1 MIWLF
6 IVVAF
11 LLVIG
16 LSLYAIYLLKRLKI
30 QKELITKAKN
40 ARTIRLKESIDVIA
54 RAMQSGECNTSEG
67 VIRLTM
73 LLRPF
78 GKNLSTYP
86 AMANLYEVVRDMPTH
101 DARKLLDKRERM
113 RLDLDRESAEVQFE
127 QDIKKELYILLEDI
141 KSIELM

>member
-6 IVVAF
+6 IVIALFFVT
-11 LLVIG
+11 G
-16 LSLYAIYLLKRLKI
+16 LSLYAIRLLKQLKV
-30 QKELITKAKN
+30 QKELITKAKHER
-40 ARTIRLKESIDVIA
+40 AIRLKESIDVIA

-101 DARKLLDKRERM
+101 DARKLLDKRARM
-113 RLDLDRESAEVQFE
+113 RLDLDRESVEVQFE
-127 QDIKKELYILLEDI
+127 HDIKKELYILLEDI

>member
-1 MIWLF
+1 MIWIF
-6 IVVAF
+6 
-11 LLVIG
+11 LVIALFFLTG
-16 LSLYAIYLLKRLKI
+16 LSLYGILLLKQLKV
-30 QKELITKAKN
+30 QKELIAKAKN
-40 ARTIRLKESIDVIA
+40 NRVIRLKESIDIIA
-54 RAMQSGECNTSEG
+54 RAMQSGECNLSEG

-127 QDIKKELYILLEDI
+127 QDIKKELYVLLEDI

>member
-6 IVVAF
+6 IVIAFF
-11 LLVIG
+11 LLIG
-16 LSLYAIYLLKRLKI
+16 LSLYAIYLLKQLKI
-30 QKELITKAKN
+30 QKELITKAKHE
-40 ARTIRLKESIDVIA
+40 RTIRLKESIDVIA
-54 RAMQSGECNTSEG
+54 RAMKSGECNVSEG

-86 AMANLYEVVRDMPTH
+86 AMSNLYEVVRDMPTH

-141 KSIELM
+141 KSIELI

>member
-6 IVVAF
+6 IVIALFFVT
-11 LLVIG
+11 G
-16 LSLYAIYLLKRLKI
+16 LSLYAIHLLKQLKV
-30 QKELITKAKN
+30 QKELITKAKHE
-40 ARTIRLKESIDVIA
+40 RTIRLKESIDVIA
-54 RAMQSGECNTSEG
+54 RAMQSGECNISEG
-67 VIRLTM
+67 VIRLIM

-113 RLDLDRESAEVQFE
+113 SLDLDRESAEVQFE

>member
-1 MIWLF
+1 MIWIFFVIALF
-6 IVVAF
+6 
-11 LLVIG
+11 LVTG
-16 LSLYAIYLLKRLKI
+16 LTLYAIRLLKQLKV

-40 ARTIRLKESIDVIA
+40 ERAIRLKESINIIA
-54 RAMQSGECNTSEG
+54 RAMQSGECNLSEG

-101 DARKLLDKRERM
+101 DARKLLDKRERI

>member
-1 MIWLF
+1 MIWIF
-6 IVVAF
+6 
-11 LLVIG
+11 LVIALFFLTG
-16 LSLYAIYLLKRLKI
+16 LSLYGILLLKQLKV
-30 QKELITKAKN
+30 QKELIAKAKN
-40 ARTIRLKESIDVIA
+40 NRVIRLKESIDIIA
-54 RAMQSGECNTSEG
+54 RAMQSGECNLSEG

-101 DARKLLDKRERM
+101 DARKLLDKRARM
-113 RLDLDRESAEVQFE
+113 RLDLDLESAEVQFE
-127 QDIKKELYILLEDI
+127 QDIKKELYVLLEDI

>member
-11 LLVIG
+11 FLVIG
-16 LSLYAIYLLKRLKI
+16 LCLYAIYLLKQLKI
-30 QKELITKAKN
+30 QKELITKAKHE
-40 ARTIRLKESIDVIA
+40 RTIRLKESIDVIA
-54 RAMQSGECNTSEG
+54 RAMQSGECNASEG

-78 GKNLSTYP
+78 GKNLSIYP

>member
-11 LLVIG
+11 FLMIG
-16 LSLYAIYLLKRLKI
+16 LCLYAIYLLKQLKI
-30 QKELITKAKN
+30 KKELITKVKHE
-40 ARTIRLKESIDVIA
+40 RTIRLKESIDVIA

-86 AMANLYEVVRDMPTH
+86 AMANLYEVVRNMPTH

-141 KSIELM
+141 NSIELM

>member
-16 LSLYAIYLLKRLKI
+16 LSLYAIYLLKQLKI
-30 QKELITKAKN
+30 QKELITKAKRQ
-40 ARTIRLKESIDVIA
+40 RTIRLKESIDVIA

>member
-6 IVVAF
+6 IVIAFF
-11 LLVIG
+11 LLIG
-16 LSLYAIYLLKRLKI
+16 LSLYAIYLLKQLKI
-30 QKELITKAKN
+30 QKELITKAKHE
-40 ARTIRLKESIDVIA
+40 RT
-54 RAMQSGECNTSEG
+54 MQSGECNTSEG

-86 AMANLYEVVRDMPTH
+86 AMANLYEVVRNMPTH

-141 KSIELM
+141 NSIELM

>member
-6 IVVAF
+6 IVIALFFVT
-11 LLVIG
+11 G
-16 LSLYAIYLLKRLKI
+16 LSLYAIRLLKQLKV
-30 QKELITKAKN
+30 QKELITKAKHER
-40 ARTIRLKESIDVIA
+40 AIRLKESIDVIA

-113 RLDLDRESAEVQFE
+113 RLDLDRKSAEVQFE

>member
-16 LSLYAIYLLKRLKI
+16 LSLYAIYLLKQLKI
-30 QKELITKAKN
+30 QKELITKAKHD
-40 ARTIRLKESIDVIA
+40 RTIRLKESIDVIA

-101 DARKLLDKRERM
+101 DARKLLDKRERI

-127 QDIKKELYILLEDI
+127 QDIKKELYVLLEDI

>member
-30 QKELITKAKN
+30 QKELITKAKHEL
-40 ARTIRLKESIDVIA
+40 TIRLKESIDVIA
-54 RAMQSGECNTSEG
+54 RAMKSGECNTSEG

-101 DARKLLDKRERM
+101 DARKLLDKRERI

-127 QDIKKELYILLEDI
+127 QDIKKELYVLLEDI
-141 KSIELM
+141 NSIELM

>member
-11 LLVIG
+11 FLMIG
-16 LSLYAIYLLKRLKI
+16 LCLYAIYLLKQLKI
-30 QKELITKAKN
+30 QKELITKVKHE
-40 ARTIRLKESIDVIA
+40 RTIRLKESIDVIA

-86 AMANLYEVVRDMPTH
+86 AMANLYEVVRNMPTH

-141 KSIELM
+141 NSIELM

>member
-101 DARKLLDKRERM
+101 DARKLLDKRERI
-113 RLDLDRESAEVQFE
+113 RLDLDRESAEVQCE
-127 QDIKKELYILLEDI
+127 QDIKKELYVLLEDI

>member
-6 IVVAF
+6 IVIAFF
-11 LLVIG
+11 LLIR
-16 LSLYAIYLLKRLKI
+16 LSLYAIYLLKQLEI
-30 QKELITKAKN
+30 QKELITKAKHE
-40 ARTIRLKESIDVIA
+40 RTIRLKESIDVIA
-54 RAMQSGECNTSEG
+54 RAMKSGGCNTSEG

-78 GKNLSTYP
+78 GKNSSTYP

-113 RLDLDRESAEVQFE
+113 SLDLDRESAEVQFE

>member
-11 LLVIG
+11 FLVIG
-16 LSLYAIYLLKRLKI
+16 LSLYAIYLLKQLKI
-30 QKELITKAKN
+30 QKELITKDKH
-40 ARTIRLKESIDVIA
+40 ARTIRLKESINVIA

-67 VIRLTM
+67 VI

-101 DARKLLDKRERM
+101 DARKLLDKRARM
-113 RLDLDRESAEVQFE
+113 RLDLDRESAEVQCE
-127 QDIKKELYILLEDI
+127 QDIKKELYVLLEDI

>member
-11 LLVIG
+11 FLVIG
-16 LSLYAIYLLKRLKI
+16 LSLYAIYLLKQLKI
-30 QKELITKAKN
+30 QKELIAKAKHE
-40 ARTIRLKESIDVIA
+40 RTIRLKESIDVIA

-78 GKNLSTYP
+78 GKNVSTYP

-113 RLDLDRESAEVQFE
+113 RLDLERESAEVQFE

>member
-6 IVVAF
+6 IVIALFFVT
-11 LLVIG
+11 G
-16 LSLYAIYLLKRLKI
+16 LSLYAIHLLKQLKV
-30 QKELITKAKN
+30 QKELITKAKHE
-40 ARTIRLKESIDVIA
+40 RTIRLKESIDVIA

-78 GKNLSTYP
+78 GKNLSIYP

-101 DARKLLDKRERM
+101 DARKLLDK
-113 RLDLDRESAEVQFE
+113 
-127 QDIKKELYILLEDI
+127 
-141 KSIELM
+141 

>member
-101 DARKLLDKRERM
+101 DARKLLDKRARM
-113 RLDLDRESAEVQFE
+113 RLDLDRESAEVQCE
-127 QDIKKELYILLEDI
+127 QDIKKELYVLLEDI

>member
-1 MIWLF
+1 MIWIF
-6 IVVAF
+6 
-11 LLVIG
+11 LVIALFFLTG
-16 LSLYAIYLLKRLKI
+16 LSLYAILLLKQLKV
-30 QKELITKAKN
+30 QKELIAKAKN
-40 ARTIRLKESIDVIA
+40 NRVIRLKESIDIIA
-54 RAMQSGECNTSEG
+54 RAMQSGECNLSEG

-101 DARKLLDKRERM
+101 DARKLLDKRARM

-127 QDIKKELYILLEDI
+127 QDIKKELYVLLEDI

>member
-11 LLVIG
+11 FLVIG
-16 LSLYAIYLLKRLKI
+16 LCLYAIYLLKQLKI
-30 QKELITKAKN
+30 QKELITKAKHD
-40 ARTIRLKESIDVIA
+40 RTIRLKESIDVIA

-86 AMANLYEVVRDMPTH
+86 AMANLYEVVCDMPTH
-101 DARKLLDKRERM
+101 DARKLLDKRVRM

-127 QDIKKELYILLEDI
+127 QDIKKELYVLLEDI